1 MKKSSAY
8 LALFV
13 FMITVCSIFAF
24 SQEADLT
31 GTWEGSTFIPD
42 QGENEVIL
50 VITKNEGELAATM
63 SDSLGML
70 TDIECEDIEFEDG
83 TLTFN
88 FTITQEMESQT
99 IWITLE
105 LEDDILKGYWE
116 TGAGEQG
123 DIELK
128 KQLASPSL

>member
-1 MKKSSAY
+1 MKKTSAF

-13 FMITVCSIFAF
+13 FMATLCSIFVF
-24 SQEADLT
+24 SQEIDLT
-31 GTWEGSTFIPD
+31 GTWVGSTLVPD
-42 QGENEVIL
+42 QGEDEMTL
-50 VITKNEGELAATM
+50 VIKKEEDEYSAIV

-70 TDIECEDIEFEDG
+70 TDLECEDIEFKEG

-99 IWITLE
+99 VWLTLDVE
-105 LEDDILKGYWE
+105 GDTMKGYWE
-116 TGAGEQG
+116 TGDGEQG

-128 KQLASPSL
+128 KQ

>member
-1 MKKSSAY
+1 MKKSSTY
-8 LALFV
+8 LALFI
-13 FMITVCSIFAF
+13 FIIALCSIFAF
-24 SQEADLT
+24 SQEVALT
-31 GTWEGSTFIPD
+31 GTWIGSTFVPD
-42 QGENEVIL
+42 QGEDEVTL
-50 VITKNEGELAATM
+50 VITEKEGELAATM

-116 TGAGEQG
+116 TGDGGQG

-128 KQLASPSL
+128 KQ

>member
-1 MKKSSAY
+1 MKKSSTY
-8 LALFV
+8 LALFI
-13 FMITVCSIFAF
+13 FIIALCSIFAF
-24 SQEADLT
+24 SQEVALT
-31 GTWEGSTFIPD
+31 GTWIGSTFVPD
-42 QGENEVIL
+42 QGEDEVIL
-50 VITKNEGELAATM
+50 VITEKEGELAATM

-116 TGAGEQG
+116 TGDGGQG

-128 KQLASPSL
+128 KQ

>member
-1 MKKSSAY
+1 MKKSSIY

-13 FMITVCSIFAF
+13 FLIAFCSVISF
-24 SQEADLT
+24 SQEVDLT
-31 GTWEGSTFIPD
+31 GTWKGSTVIPD
-42 QGENEVIL
+42 QGEDEVTL
-50 VITKNEGELAATM
+50 VITKKEGELAATM

-70 TDIECEDIEFEDG
+70 TDIECEDIELEDG

-88 FTITQEMESQT
+88 FTISQEMETQT

-105 LEDDILKGYWE
+105 VEAESMKGYWE
-116 TGAGEQG
+116 NAEGEQG

-128 KQLASPSL
+128 KQ

>member
-24 SQEADLT
+24 SQESDLT
-31 GTWEGSTFIPD
+31 GTWEGSTVIPD
-42 QGENEVIL
+42 QGEDEVIL
-50 VITKNEGELAATM
+50 VITEKEGELAATM

-83 TLTFN
+83 ALTFN

-99 IWITLE
+99 VWITLE

-116 TGAGEQG
+116 TGDGGQG

-128 KQLASPSL
+128 KQ

>member
-1 MKKSSAY
+1 MKKSSTY
-8 LALFV
+8 LALFI
-13 FMITVCSIFAF
+13 FIIALCSIFAF
-24 SQEADLT
+24 SQEVALT
-31 GTWEGSTFIPD
+31 GTWIGSTFVPD
-42 QGENEVIL
+42 QGEDEVTL
-50 VITKNEGELAATM
+50 VITEKEGELAATM

-99 IWITLE
+99 IWITLD

-128 KQLASPSL
+128 KQ